1 MRSIVS
7 TLACMVI
14 ACLSGC
20 GSSSQPIRIG
30 LAGPFNESHG
40 ASMRRGAQ
48 LAIAEINQKGGVGGR
63 PLELVARDD
72 RAEAV
77 VAVGVARELYET
89 DGLVA
94 VIGHMTSD
102 ATLAAA
108 PVYNGGPSPVVVI
121 SPSASS
127 RRMSRAGPYT
137 FRICPDELQHAQRLA
152 EWARNRLGART
163 AAVLYRNDAD
173 GRGVSSAFRNSFTA
187 LGGAVLAAD
196 PYLPRTLRVE
206 PYLRRLQALGGVD
219 VLIIGGTANDAEQI
233 LPTLSS
239 LNFTPTVLGSDRL
252 SGLEASGVGV
262 DASGVFVSSAYLPDQ
277 RNPRNRAFVEAYR
290 RAYDDQL
297 PDHRGAGAYD
307 IVYLLRDARDAV
319 GTNRSRLRAYLA
331 RVGPRTPF
339 EGVTGTIAFDE
350 NGDVTDKPVLIGV
363 VRNHQLVTAPGQ

>member
-1 MRSIVS
+1 MRLIVS
-7 TLACMVI
+7 TLTCMVV

-30 LAGPFNESHG
+30 LAGPVNESHG
-40 ASMRRGAQ
+40 ASMRRGAE
-48 LAIAEINQKGGVGGR
+48 LAIAEINQEGGVGGR

-77 VAVGVARELYET
+77 VAVRVAQDLYET

-108 PVYNGGPSPVVVI
+108 PVYNGGPNPVVVI

-127 RRMSRAGPYT
+127 RRVSRAGPYT

-152 EWARNRLGART
+152 EWARNRLRART

-187 LGGAVLAAD
+187 LGGAVRATD
-196 PYLPRTLRVE
+196 PYLPRTLTVE
-206 PYLRRLQALGGVD
+206 PYLRRLQALGGAD

-239 LNFTPTVLGSDRL
+239 LNFAPTVLGSDGL
-252 SGLEASGVGV
+252 AGLEASRV

-277 RNPRNRAFVEAYR
+277 PNPRNRAFVEAYR
-290 RAYDDQL
+290 RAYNDEV

-307 IVYLLRDARDAV
+307 IVYLLKEALDAV
-319 GTNRSRLRAYLA
+319 GTNRSRLRTYLA

-350 NGDVTDKPVLIGV
+350 NGDVADKPVFIGV
-363 VRNHQLVTAPGQ
+363 IRNHQLVTAPGQ